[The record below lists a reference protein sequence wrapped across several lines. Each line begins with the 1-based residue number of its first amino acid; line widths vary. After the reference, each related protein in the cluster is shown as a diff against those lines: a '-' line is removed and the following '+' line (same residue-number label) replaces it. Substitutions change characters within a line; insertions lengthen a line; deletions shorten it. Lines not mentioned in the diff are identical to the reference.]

1 MPTRSLVRALCTIG
15 IPAAAEEQHLL
26 SMKLKTLST
35 LTLSVVAAGLSV
47 SAAQFDF
54 YKLGRTGQDFLPNG
68 TAGTDY
74 FVISSDNV
82 SSSVP
87 TSFGGTLNYTAG
99 GITVSASGTYN
110 GGTASVVQDREGNWT
125 EARRAGLGVYHKNP
139 LDTSDDNITAGET
152 LTITF
157 DRLVSI
163 SRIDLSS
170 EGHNYTSWTSGS
182 TFLLNGQEKA
192 LPNGVG
198 FIGGLNLVGKTFTF
212 AYDSTGGDQFYLA
225 ALTATAVPDGAA
237 TLTLMGLG
245 LLALGTARRY
255 L

>member
-1 MPTRSLVRALCTIG
+1 MIG
-15 IPAAAEEQHLL
+15 IPVAFRQGTLL
-26 SMKLKTLST
+26 SMKMKTLSI
-35 LTLSVVAAGLSV
+35 LALSAVAGLSV

-54 YKLGRTGQDFLPNG
+54 YKLGASNPANDFMPIG
-68 TAGTDY
+68 SY
-74 FVISSDNV
+74 FVIANDNV

-87 TSFGGTLNYTAG
+87 TSFGGTLNYKSD

-110 GGTASVVQDREGNWT
+110 GGVASVVQDRENGWT
-125 EARRAGLGVYHKNP
+125 SSKRAGLGVYHKNP
-139 LDTSDDNITAGET
+139 LDTSDDNITSGET

-170 EGHNYTSWTSGS
+170 EGHNFTSWTSGS
-182 TFLLNGQEKA
+182 TFLLNGDEKA

-198 FIGGLNLVGKTFTF
+198 YINTPNLVGKTFTF
-212 AYDSTGGDQFYLA
+212 AFDSTGGDQFYLA

-237 TLTLMGLG
+237 TVTLMGLG
-245 LLALGTARRY
+245 LLALGTVRRY